1 MNRIGTSIDELT
13 ERIAAIRA
21 SITPERQAEI
31 DAKLA
36 AEAALEARRKVIAVG
51 MPSIFERTVRR
62 RADARL
68 PMG

>member
-31 DAKLA
+31 DAKV
-36 AEAALEARRKVIAVG
+36 KK
-51 MPSIFERTVRR
+51 
-62 RADARL
+62 
-68 PMG
+68 